1 MWGFFFKYL
10 TWLSQNKYV
19 VWYCT
24 HWNPASKE
32 LKIQTWISQRKKK
45 EKENKFISQGGNE
58 PLNHFEAPYLKQV
71 LDSRLEPEKDTT
83 DSDVTVS
90 PEIVTEME

>member
-1 MWGFFFKYL
+1 MLCDIVPTETQLQKNSKSRRGF
-10 TWLSQNKYV
+10 
-19 VWYCT
+19 
-24 HWNPASKE
+24 HKE
-32 LKIQTWISQRKKK
+32 KKK